1 MKKKRKR
8 VEANSSELVHYL
20 ITEYAA
26 AAAPISGKAISCVC
40 VCVCV

>member
-20 ITEYAA
+20 ITEYAV
-26 AAAPISGKAISCVC
+26 AAPISGKAISCVC
-40 VCVCV
+40 ARVNV